1 MNGKSLK
8 NLTPEQKKARRRE
21 QMRKAEKKYE
31 AKEKEL
37 LRRDKEVGEQAKYC
51 GYHWLHWSS
60 CRHDVKYF
68 METRNLME
76 HYYDGIKPDEA
87 WGYYLKA
94 KRQQE
99 DEYNDILRNHPIVR
113 YDRYTKRPTR
123 FKNLEDATADIKLE
137 VLNGDD
143 YPIYYGIWD
152 VRDELVK
159 LLKKGHT
166 VKCGSYVFQYGTIED
181 IVKFDPESDTVSPL
195 PIRKE
200 N

>member
-8 NLTPEQKKARRRE
+8 NLTPEQKKARRRQ

-60 CRHDVKYF
+60 CKHDVKYF

-76 HYYDGIKPDEA
+76 YYYDGIKPDEA

-94 KRQQE
+94 KRAE
-99 DEYNDILRNHPIVR
+99 EEEYDDILRNYPIIR
-113 YDRYTKRPTR
+113 YDRYTRVPTR
-123 FKNLEDATADIKLE
+123 FKNLEEATKDINLE
-137 VLNGDD
+137 ILNGDL
-143 YPIYYGIWD
+143 PLYYGIWD
-152 VRDELVK
+152 IRDELVK
-159 LLKKGHT
+159 LLKKNHT
-166 VKCGSYVFQYGTIED
+166 VKCGSYVFQFGSFEGLCRN
-181 IVKFDPESDTVSPL
+181 DPESEYVASL
-195 PIRKE
+195 PRRKE
-200 N
+200 K